1 MKKNSDTRNGRYESP
16 LRPSDGR
23 RIWSRTPRMASS
35 PRFCTPRG
43 TSFGFRNAA
52 QKNTITTSAARIASR
67 IGLVK
72 WNEPMENIGFHS
84 KSCRPGAGNPHPL
97 KMWHPPPASPT
108 PCASTPTSPVT
119 GYLLPGAWGPLRRL
133 LPAEAVDDVAD
144 RDAQAGQH
152 AEREQQRDV
161 HGPADQPADAAVG
174 RHAGQQVAEHRPADL
189 QALGPAPR
197 RGLLLCL
204 LPGAGDGIVAVVA
217 HVTRLAASRAA
228 AVAGPARRR
237 AS

>member
-23 RIWSRTPRMASS
+23 RIWSRTARMASS

-52 QKNTITTSAARIASR
+52 QKNTITTSAARIASS

-72 WNEPMENIGFHS
+72 WNEPMLNNGSHS
-84 KSCRPGAGNPHPL
+84 KLCRPGAGNPHPL
-97 KMWHPPPASPT
+97 KMWQPLL
-108 PCASTPTSPVT
+108 ASTPTSPVT
-119 GYLLPGAWGPLRRL
+119 GYLLPGCWGPRLRV

-144 RDAQAGQH
+144 RDAQADQH
-152 AEREQQRDV
+152 ADREQQRDV
-161 HGPADQPADAAVG
+161 HGPADQPADAAIG
-174 RHAGQQVAEHRPADL
+174 RHAGQQVAEHRPARF
-189 QALGPAPR
+189 QALGPALR
-197 RGLLLCL
+197 RGLL
-204 LPGAGDGIVAVVA
+204 PRAGDGIVAVVA
-217 HVTRLAASRAA
+217 HVTRLAAPAA
-228 AVAGPARRR
+228 AGSAVLARRR

>member
-1 MKKNSDTRNGRYESP
+1 M
-16 LRPSDGR
+16 
-23 RIWSRTPRMASS
+23 
-35 PRFCTPRG
+35 FCMPRG
-43 TSFGFRNAA
+43 TSLGERNAT
-52 QKNTITTSAARIASR
+52 QKNTITTSALIIASS
-67 IGLVK
+67 IGLV
-72 WNEPMENIGFHS
+72 NPTEPMVKNGFQL

-97 KMWHPPPASPT
+97 KMWQPPL
-108 PCASTPTSPVT
+108 ASTPTSPVT
-119 GYLLPGAWGPLRRL
+119 GYLLPGPLRLL

-144 RDAQAGQH
+144 RDAQADQH
-152 AEREQQRDV
+152 ADREQQRYV
-161 HGPADQPADAAVG
+161 HGPADQPADDAVG

-217 HVTRLAASRAA
+217 HVTRLAASPAA
-228 AVAGPARRR
+228 AVPARRR

>member
-23 RIWSRTPRMASS
+23 RIWSRTARMASS
-35 PRFCTPRG
+35 PMFCTPRG
-43 TSFGFRNAA
+43 TSCGFRNAA
-52 QKNTITTSAARIASR
+52 QKNTITTSAARMASS

-72 WNEPMENIGFHS
+72 WNEPMVKIGFHS
-84 KSCRPGAGNPHPL
+84 KFCRPGAGNPHPL
-97 KMWHPPPASPT
+97 KMWHPLLAR
-108 PCASTPTSPVT
+108 TPTSPVT

-144 RDAQAGQH
+144 RDAQANQH
-152 AEREQQRDV
+152 ADREQQRDV
-161 HGPADQPADAAVG
+161 YGPADQPADAAVG
-174 RHAGQQVAEHRPADL
+174 GHAGQQVAEHRPADL

-197 RGLLLCL
+197 RGLL
-204 LPGAGDGIVAVVA
+204 PRAGDGIVAVVA
-217 HVTRLAASRAA
+217 HLTRLAAPPA
-228 AVAGPARRR
+228 AVVAVLARRR